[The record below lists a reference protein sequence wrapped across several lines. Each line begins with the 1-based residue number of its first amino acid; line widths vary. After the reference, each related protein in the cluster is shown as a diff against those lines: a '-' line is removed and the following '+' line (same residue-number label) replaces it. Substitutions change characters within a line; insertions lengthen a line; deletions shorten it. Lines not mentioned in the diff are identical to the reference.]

1 MKVCLNNRCS
11 SKYLE
16 KADEIKFKYKDRNT
30 IIDYIDKYDATILLD
45 MRAAPEDIDWDEIS
59 RLKMI
64 CQNKFIVGAVNA
76 EQIRSCKELE
86 IKFYFDRPVSR
97 YEDIKDL
104 KRLGSQYV
112 LIEAPLF
119 FELGKVKEFGVP
131 VRLAPNVAYY
141 NNWIPKENGLYGS
154 WIRPEDIDLYE
165 GLIDTIEFAANS
177 AVSEEAYYR
186 VYCEDKSWDVS
197 LDSLIINYGRLF
209 GENPYIPR
217 SFTKARLTCG
227 QKCQSGGSCHIC
239 YKAIQLSANK
249 GLQESLKNIIQDP
262 DTRPKDKEYF
272 TKRYEERATKIEE
285 LENEL

>member
-1 MKVCLNNRCS
+1 MKVCLNSRCS

-30 IIDYIDKYDATILLD
+30 IIDYVDKYDATIILD
-45 MRAAPEDIDWDEIS
+45 MRVAPEEIDWNEIS
-59 RLKMI
+59 RLKAI
-64 CQNKFIVGAVNA
+64 CQNNFIVGAVNA
-76 EQIRSCKELE
+76 EQIHICKELE

-119 FELGKVKEFGVP
+119 FELNKVKEFHVP

-141 NNWIPKENGLYGS
+141 DNWIPKENGLYGS
-154 WIRPEDIDLYE
+154 WIRPEDVYLYE

-177 AVSEEAYYR
+177 AILEEAYYR
-186 VYCEDKSWDVS
+186 VYCEDKVWDANLGS
-197 LDSLIINYGRLF
+197 FIINYGQIA
-209 GENPYIPR
+209 GENSYIPR
-217 SFTKARLTCG
+217 SFIEARLTCG
-227 QKCQSGGSCHIC
+227 QKCQSGGSCRIC
-239 YKAIQLSANK
+239 DKVIQLSANK
-249 GLQESLKNIIQDP
+249 NFQERLKSI
-262 DTRPKDKEYF
+262 K
-272 TKRYEERATKIEE
+272 E